1 MTNERY
7 FKLPYLSLH
16 EALRNCYPWCKNSIT
31 IMLIM
36 IENIK
41 IIYYPM
47 TYFKHI
53 RRNYALLGSICSN
66 QIREQYS
73 IPQWII

>member
-1 MTNERY
+1 MTNQTY
-7 FKLPYLSLH
+7 FKLP
-16 EALRNCYPWCKNSIT
+16 LRNSYPWWKNATT

-47 TYFKHI
+47 TYFKNIH
-53 RRNYALLGSICSN
+53 RNYALLGSICSN